1 MTSVEAPWK
10 DIARR
15 KRAQRAA
22 AIPRKWQLRN
32 LPKDGPQ
39 YGSQPVLHIPL
50 DGRILSPSEL
60 AITELYTAKTLV
72 EALSTNKL
80 TCLAVTTAFCKRAAI
95 AQQVTNCLTEP
106 LFTSALA
113 RAKELDKYLS
123 TTGKPIGPLHGLPVT
138 VKDSFNIIGVDSS
151 LGLASLC
158 FKPATYNSTLVD
170 LLLSL
175 GCVIIAKTNVPQALA
190 ALDSNNNVFGR
201 TMSPINRRMTAG
213 GSSGGEGVMVAMK
226 GCMVGWGT
234 DIGGSIRVPAMC
246 NGVYGFKPSN
256 GRVPYGKQQN
266 AGAIAGMSRIGMQAV
281 AGPLARSVDDID
293 FVLREVIPRA
303 ELWGEDCLPGTWSD
317 EYTAKGCGEDGK
329 FVIGI
334 MRGDGNCE
342 LLPPIRKVID
352 EVAETLRRTP
362 GVQVVDVPTPSAW
375 TKCQSLIS
383 KFFGVDGGEAMADL
397 LEESGEPLV
406 PWMVGRFKRGKPR
419 SLKEVAELQARRTDL
434 EHEMLDVWNSDTDY
448 GRVRRIDAIVC
459 PVAPHPV
466 PEIDRWNAI
475 GYTSSFVLL
484 DYPAGVV
491 PVRDFTQNDLE
502 LGKEMGGKVAGSWDA
517 RNRELW
523 DEKTVNR
530 KVYLGTPLSVQV
542 VTPRLQDQ
550 RLATAMR
557 IIDDAVHQKKPASM
571 L

>member
-1 MTSVEAPWK
+1 MTSAEAPWK

-22 AIPRKWQLRN
+22 AIPRQWRLRN
-32 LPKDGPQ
+32 LPKEGPQ

-60 AITELYTAKTLV
+60 AITELYNAKTLV
-72 EALSTNKL
+72 EGLSRATL
-80 TCLAVTTAFCKRAAI
+80 TCFAVTTAFCKRAAI

-113 RAKELDKYLS
+113 RAKELDNYLVS
-123 TTGKPIGPLHGLPVT
+123 NGKPIGPLHGLPIT
-138 VKDSFNIIGVDSS
+138 VKDSFNITGIDSS

-158 FKPATYNSTLVD
+158 FKPATSNSTLVD

-175 GCVIIAKTNVPQALA
+175 GCVIIAKTNVPQTLA
-190 ALDSNNNVFGR
+190 SLDSNNNVFGR
-201 TMSPINRRMTAG
+201 TMNPINRRMTAG

-234 DIGGSIRVPAMC
+234 DVGGSIRVPAMC

-256 GRVPYGKQQN
+256 GRVPFGKQQD
-266 AGAIAGMSRIGMQAV
+266 ADTIAGMSRIGMQAV
-281 AGPLARSVDDID
+281 AGPLARSLDDID
-293 FVLREVIPRA
+293 FVMREVVPRA
-303 ELWGEDCLPGTWSD
+303 ELWGEDCLPGKWSD
-317 EYTAKGCGEDGK
+317 RTAARGSGEDGE

-362 GVQVVDVPTPSAW
+362 GVQVVDVSTPPAW

-383 KFFGVDGGEAMADL
+383 KFFGISGGEAVADL
-397 LEESGEPLV
+397 LEETGEPLV
-406 PWMVGRFKRGKPR
+406 PWMEGRFQRGKPR
-419 SLKEVAELQARRTDL
+419 TLKEVASLQKSRTLL
-434 EHEMLDVWNSDTDY
+434 EREMLDVWNKRIDFD
-448 GRVRRIDAIVC
+448 RVRKIDAMVC
-459 PVAPHPV
+459 PVAAHPV
-466 PEIDRWNAI
+466 PEIDRWNAV

-491 PVRDFTQNDLE
+491 PVRDFNKNDLE
-502 LGKEMGGKVAGSWDA
+502 LGKEMDGKAIGSWDE

-523 DEKTVNR
+523 DEKTVDR
-530 KVYLGTPLSVQV
+530 TVYLGTPLSVQV
-542 VTPRLQDQ
+542 VTPRQQDE
-550 RLATAMR
+550 RLAIAMR
-557 IIDDAVHQKKPASM
+557 IIDEAVHQKKSTSK